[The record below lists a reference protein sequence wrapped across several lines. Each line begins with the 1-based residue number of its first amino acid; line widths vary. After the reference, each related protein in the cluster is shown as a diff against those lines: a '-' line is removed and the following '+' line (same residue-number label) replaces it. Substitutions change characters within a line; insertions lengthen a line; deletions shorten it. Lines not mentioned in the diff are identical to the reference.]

1 MKKSF
6 VFLLSAAML
15 LTACSQA
22 SESSVS
28 SELTSTAAIE
38 TSSVQTIE
46 TTESSETSETTTLST
61 VVNTHGEELGSA
73 AELSGRIVV
82 VSIFA
87 SDYEGDWY
95 TFERDWDHYRQEVAI
110 EKLTTAVEWI
120 EDQAASYGRYV
131 EFIYDYEEDE
141 DLVYYMDFDMDI
153 FEGKYTYPYHIPL
166 YEAIHDE
173 IPTEDLLNWYEAD
186 EIIYMFYL
194 NAEPMVDTEGE
205 TNDKTRSC
213 ARTYYDG
220 APYYYEFCLINMNA
234 HPSCFC
240 SPGDFA
246 HEILHLF
253 GAPDL
258 YMEDNGAHPEI
269 GISQDYVDYLGTI
282 DCKDVMYHLWWYD
295 DLYEIQYTIDDL
307 TAYYLGL
314 TDYSETVE
322 EWGFGP
328 SEHLT

>member
-1 MKKSF
+1 MKKS
-6 VFLLSAAML
+6 VVLVLATVML
-15 LTACSQA
+15 LASCSPA
-22 SESSVS
+22 SEPSVA
-28 SELTSTAAIE
+28 SEPTSTAAVE
-38 TSSVQTIE
+38 TSSVQTTE

-61 VVNTHGEELGSA
+61 VINSHGEELGSA
-73 AELSGRIVV
+73 AELSGKIVV

-95 TFERDWDHYRQEVAI
+95 TFERDWDHYRQEVVI

-120 EDQAASYGRYV
+120 EDQVASYGRYV

-153 FEGKYTYPYHIPL
+153 FEGKTTYPYHIPL

-173 IPTEDLLNWYEAD
+173 IPTEDLLNWYDAD
-186 EIIYMFYL
+186 EILYMFYL
-194 NAEPMVDTEGE
+194 NAEPEVDLEGE
-205 TNDKTRSC
+205 VNDKTRSC
-213 ARTYYDG
+213 ARTYYDW
-220 APYYYEFCLINMNA
+220 APYYYEFCLINLNA
-234 HPSCFC
+234 TESCFET
-240 SPGDFA
+240 PGTFA

-258 YMEDNGAHPEI
+258 YMADEGAHPEI
-269 GISQDYVDYLGTI
+269 GISEEYVNFLGSF
-282 DCKDVMYHLWWYD
+282 DCYDIMYESPWHN
-295 DLYEIQYTIDDL
+295 DLYDIQYTIDDL

-314 TDYSETVE
+314 TDYSETAE

-328 SEHLT
+328 SQHLT